1 MIRPYTKKE
10 DQFLY
15 NNYLRLPSCAMS
27 RMLERSKSSARQR
40 MKLLG
45 IKVPAELIEQFK
57 KQSHFKVGTP
67 ASNKGLKQSQ
77 YMSAASIEKVS
88 KSWFKPG
95 ANPSNTKH
103 DGALCIRGDK
113 LGNQYQFIRLSAANW
128 IPLHRHNWMQINGA
142 IPKGMKLVFKDG
154 DTLNCSINNLELL
167 TAAELMKRNSF
178 HNYPKP
184 LAMMVQLRGALN
196 RQINKQSKTI
206 NQ

>member
-1 MIRPYTKKE
+1 MNHFTKKE
-10 DQFLY
+10 DQYLRD
-15 NNYLRLPSCAMS
+15 NYLLLPSCAMS

-57 KQSHFKVGTP
+57 KQSHFKVGIP
-67 ASNKGLKQSQ
+67 ASNKGLKQTQ
-77 YMSAASIEKVS
+77 YMSAAAIEKVS

-103 DGALCIRGDK
+103 DGVITMRLDK
-113 LGNQYQFIRLSAANW
+113 TKKRYQFIRVSEANW

-142 IPKGMKLVFKDG
+142 IPNGMKLIFKDG

-167 TAAELMKRNSF
+167 TAAELMKRNSL

>member
-1 MIRPYTKKE
+1 MIRHYTKKE

-15 NNYLRLPSCAMS
+15 NNYLILPSCTMS
-27 RMLERSKSSARQR
+27 RMLKRSKSSARQR

-45 IKVPAELIEQFK
+45 IKVPDELIEQFK

-77 YMSAASIEKVS
+77 YMCAASIEKIS

-95 ANPSNTKH
+95 TNPSNTKH
-103 DGALCIRGDK
+103 DGAICIRGDK
-113 LGNQYQFIRLSAANW
+113 LGNKYQFIRLSAANW
-128 IPLHRHNWMQINGA
+128 IPLHRHIWIEINGS
-142 IPKGMKLVFKDG
+142 IPKDLKLVFKDG
-154 DTLNCSINNLELL
+154 DTLNCSIDNLELV
-167 TAAELMKRNSF
+167 TAAELMKRNSY

-184 LAMMVQLRGALN
+184 LAQMVQLRGALN
-196 RQINKQSKTI
+196 RQINKQLKTI